1 MQRKKIT
8 LIVVLSLMIS
18 IGLILQSVD
27 LVNANYYPP
36 PSIEISSPSA
46 APSPRIYR
54 ENSVPL
60 HVNVNVLANEP
71 DITSIKYSIDGKANV
86 TLTDLAR
93 TDDVAYWTT
102 TEGVFIKGTAFRAET
117 SLDNLADGKH
127 TITVY
132 SHDVNGKEMSESREF
147 TVDYDY
153 VPRKIPSDYPITSPT
168 ALQRYHLR
176 LPKQNPHTSHRLK
189 QSPAFENL
197 WSYIIIGC
205 VSASLLVGVLL
216 FRKKSSFKGSK
227 SCETF
232 T

>member
-36 PSIEISSPSA
+36 PSIEISSPIGA
-46 APSPRIYR
+46 PRIYR

-71 DITSIKYSIDGKANV
+71 DITSIKYSLDGKANV

-93 TDDVAYWTT
+93 TDDAAYWTT
-102 TEGVFIKGTAFRAET
+102 TEGVFIKGTVFRAET

-153 VPRKIPSDYPITSPT
+153 VPP
-168 ALQRYHLR
+168 
-176 LPKQNPHTSHRLK
+176 QNPFGLPDNIPNGTATLPPTTT
-189 QSPAFENL
+189 QTETPIPAIDSSSLQPFENL